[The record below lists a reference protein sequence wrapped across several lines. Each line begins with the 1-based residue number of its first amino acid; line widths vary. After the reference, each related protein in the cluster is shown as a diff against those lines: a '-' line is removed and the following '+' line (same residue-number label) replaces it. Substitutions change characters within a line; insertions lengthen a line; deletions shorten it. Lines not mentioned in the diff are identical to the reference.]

1 MPIRPSRYET
11 AKSMPIELKIAWRNL
26 FRHKGKSL
34 VIGLILCLGTFIMTI
49 GNGVINGLNTGLQ
62 ENIVNNFS
70 GDLVLVSDKQIEKTV
85 LASMTG
91 HTLKPI
97 TNYSELK
104 PKILTI
110 SSIDKILPAGAGYV
124 WVLNENGNPLDQY
137 LLGVDIES
145 YSKFFNNNLIIEK
158 GSLLKKDQRGVLVST
173 RMRDWYFDFTD
184 SWTVPINTPFDI
196 TTAPE
201 KVKKNGTSLQ
211 IKNSIVYMGLSSK
224 NASLDIL
231 TDVIG
236 IVKFKELNSILGFYC
251 IVDMSSFRECMGYF
265 ESSNNTIYISKKN
278 KNLMTSD
285 SESIDT
291 LFNDSFET
299 INESSTEIR
308 NDLTKIKTIAPSPL
322 TEELGTY
329 NIIFVKLKKDLN
341 LHKTITKIN
350 TLLKE
355 KKIPLQ
361 AISWNEAIGMFG
373 QIAMLMK
380 GALFLFVLFIFIV
393 AIIIIMNT
401 LSMATMERIPE
412 IGMMRAIGTKKRF
425 IQTMFLAETGLLS
438 FVFGG
443 LGILIGSITII
454 GCRLLNLSTT
464 HEMLQ
469 ILYGGDT
476 FSPSLDLISVSL
488 CVLQLGLIVCLS
500 SIYPI
505 YLARKI
511 SPLDSVL
518 RN

>member
-1 MPIRPSRYET
+1 
-11 AKSMPIELKIAWRNL
+11 
-26 FRHKGKSL
+26 
-34 VIGLILCLGTFIMTI
+34 MTI
-49 GNGVINGLNTGLQ
+49 GNGVINGLDTGLQ
-62 ENIVNNFS
+62 KNIVNNFS

-97 TNYSELK
+97 TNFTELK
-104 PKILTI
+104 PQILNI
-110 SSIDKILPAGAGYV
+110 PSIDKILPAGAGYV

-145 YSKFFNNNLIIEK
+145 YLEFFNNNLIVEK
-158 GSLLKKDQRGVLVST
+158 GSLLKKNQRGVLVST

-184 SWTVPINTPFDI
+184 SWTVPINTSFDQEK
-196 TTAPE
+196 APE
-201 KVKKNGTSLQ
+201 KVKKNGSSLQ
-211 IKNSIVYMGLSSK
+211 TKKSIVYMGLSSK

-265 ESSNNTIYISKKN
+265 ESSDEAVHLSTKN
-278 KNLMTSD
+278 QNLMTSSLD
-285 SESIDT
+285 SIDT
-291 LFNDSFET
+291 LFNDSFDT
-299 INESSTEIR
+299 VNEST
-308 NDLTKIKTIAPSPL
+308 TKIKNDLSDIKHIKTSQL
-322 TEELGTY
+322 DKKLGTY
-329 NIIFVKLKKDLN
+329 NIIFVKLKKDVNLN
-341 LHKTITKIN
+341 KTITQIN
-350 TLLKE
+350 NLLKE
-355 KKIPLQ
+355 KNIPLQ
-361 AISWNEAIGMFG
+361 AISWNDAIGMFG

-380 GALFLFVLFIFIV
+380 GSLFLFVLFIFIV

-425 IQTMFLAETGLLS
+425 IQTMFLAETSLLS

-443 LGILIGSITII
+443 AGIILGSITII
-454 GCRLLNLSTT
+454 GFKLLKLSTS

-476 FSPSLDLISVSL
+476 FSPTLDFISVGL
-488 CVLQLGLIVCLS
+488 CVLQLSLIVCLS

-511 SPLDSVL
+511 TPLDSVL